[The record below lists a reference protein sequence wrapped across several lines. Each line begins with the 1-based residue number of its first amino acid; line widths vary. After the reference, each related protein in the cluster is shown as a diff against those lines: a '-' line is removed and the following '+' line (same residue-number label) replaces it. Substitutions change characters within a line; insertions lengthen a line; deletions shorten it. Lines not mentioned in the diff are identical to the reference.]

1 MGNILPSVHS
11 RRHSLLA
18 IWMIVFGT
26 ATSTFNWPQ
35 HSRPWQREKPHHQL
49 DCAVKSIA
57 PPGFEFASVCTLKTS
72 YLRTVTDD
80 RANTGSARSLVS
92 TQSSFSQS
100 LK

>member
-26 ATSTFNWPQ
+26 AIPSTFNWPQ

-49 DCAVKSIA
+49 DCAVNSIA

-72 YLRTVTDD
+72 YRPHTY
-80 RANTGSARSLVS
+80 GRSCKHWQC
-92 TQSSFSQS
+92 TFSCLNS
-100 LK
+100 V